1 MWLSSESKVSS
12 FGNPVYT
19 IEDSDFRS
27 LRELMTPNKD
37 QRFTRRHTE
46 PLWEGF
52 IGMFDGPQ
60 VVPVTDKTMTFYT
73 LDNSVTAYRYRSSR
87 WWGMS
92 GRTSSNTVE
101 VRGGSAQSTATLAY
115 IAKAAMQH
123 GITAS
128 APSVSFLYSGK
139 IGFESDLDAITSD
152 AKGGLVIQ
160 DPFDVAGVQLA
171 FRREGATATNV
182 PLFVDS
188 ARARVGSPL
197 VPLHALSSIV
207 PKQVE
212 VIERA
217 GITDAEAQV
226 AALYGVHSVELLQ
239 DVWLAAMNEDKPQAA
254 AGAVLSL
261 LRG

>member
-1 MWLSSESKVSS
+1 
-12 FGNPVYT
+12 
-19 IEDSDFRS
+19 
-27 LRELMTPNKD
+27 MTPNKAS
-37 QRFTRRHTE
+37 RFTRRHTE

-52 IGMFDGPQ
+52 LGMFDGPQ

-73 LDNSVTAYRYRSSR
+73 LDNSVTAYRYQSSR

-92 GRTSSNTVE
+92 GRTSTNTVE

-115 IAKAAMQH
+115 IAKAAVQH
-123 GITAS
+123 GIAAPT
-128 APSVSFLYSGK
+128 PSVSFLYSGS
-139 IGFESDLDAITSD
+139 IGFGSYLDATTSD
-152 AKGGLVIQ
+152 ANGGLVIQ
-160 DPFDVAGVQLA
+160 NPFDVAGVQLA
-171 FRREGATATNV
+171 FKRESAAATNV
-182 PLFVDS
+182 PLFVDN
-188 ARARVGSPL
+188 ARARVGSPHEA
-197 VPLHALSSIV
+197 LHALSNIV

-226 AALYGVHSVELLQ
+226 AALYGAHSLELLQ
-239 DVWLAAMNEDKPQAA
+239 NVWLAAMNEDKPQAA